1 MTNRLPVGVGSRGGS
16 WHLLPFRS
24 AYFINYRLTHSSYV
38 IDDNR
43 RRLLSHNIERLERV
57 INELPN
63 NALVQGNQH
72 KARGA

>member
-16 WHLLPFRS
+16 WHLLAFRS
-24 AYFINYRLTHSSYV
+24 AYFINWRLTHPSYV

-43 RRLLSHNIERLERV
+43 RRLLTKNFERLERV
-57 INELPN
+57 LNDN
-63 NALVQGNQH
+63 SDHALVQGSQH